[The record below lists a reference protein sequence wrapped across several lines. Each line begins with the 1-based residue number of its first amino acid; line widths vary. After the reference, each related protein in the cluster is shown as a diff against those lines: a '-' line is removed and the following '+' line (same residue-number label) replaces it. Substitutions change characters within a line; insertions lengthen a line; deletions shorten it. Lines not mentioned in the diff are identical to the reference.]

1 MKYALW
7 FCNIRWFLITLL
19 TIFGILGFFPSIFKH
34 LGLHSDTIWALIS
47 AGILFILNIGYI
59 KHIMLM
65 KKSEKHDRV
74 LTNIWIQIILDLI
87 ILTGVIHFVGSFET
101 YLPFFYLFHIVLAC
115 IFFSSR
121 QSFIVTITVCLL
133 YMACLSAEIYNVIT
147 PSSIYA
153 DRTLYSHIHNNPF
166 VATFNTLSA
175 MFIWL
180 LVWYLTS
187 HLSGMVHERENELAE
202 TNLNLKKAQ
211 EDKTKHL
218 LRVTHELKAPF
229 AAIDANIQLLLR
241 GECGTFS
248 ETSLEVIK
256 RISNRSRKLGH
267 EIQEMLQLSNL
278 NSTKKDSLYWE
289 KLDLVEI
296 IKWCKTQLIPIIE
309 KRKIF
314 IEEYMEP
321 AHVIV
326 VKDQM
331 KMLFSN
337 LLSNAIVYS
346 HEGGRVCI
354 QCKSSNKMAGPVIT
368 IEDYGI
374 GIPGDKLP
382 KIFDEYYRTDEAS
395 SYNKSSTGLGL
406 AIAHIVAQIHNIEV
420 SVASMPEV
428 GTKFELRFPYS
439 FQSKS

>member
-1 MKYALW
+1 
-7 FCNIRWFLITLL
+7 
-19 TIFGILGFFPSIFKH
+19 
-34 LGLHSDTIWALIS
+34 
-47 AGILFILNIGYI
+47 
-59 KHIMLM
+59 
-65 KKSEKHDRV
+65 
-74 LTNIWIQIILDLI
+74 
-87 ILTGVIHFVGSFET
+87 
-101 YLPFFYLFHIVLAC
+101 
-115 IFFSSR
+115 
-121 QSFIVTITVCLL
+121 
-133 YMACLSAEIYNVIT
+133 
-147 PSSIYA
+147 
-153 DRTLYSHIHNNPF
+153 
-166 VATFNTLSA
+166 
-175 MFIWL
+175 
-180 LVWYLTS
+180 
-187 HLSGMVHERENELAE
+187 
-202 TNLNLKKAQ
+202 
-211 EDKTKHL
+211 
-218 LRVTHELKAPF
+218 
-229 AAIDANIQLLLR
+229 
-241 GECGTFS
+241 
-248 ETSLEVIK
+248 
-256 RISNRSRKLGH
+256 
-267 EIQEMLQLSNL
+267 
-278 NSTKKDSLYWE
+278 
-289 KLDLVEI
+289 
-296 IKWCKTQLIPIIE
+296 
-309 KRKIF
+309 
-314 IEEYMEP
+314 MEP